1 MERALKPTAREIEEF
16 ILRAFPTDDGQQ
28 WVFVEAVDERRAR
41 LRVPARA
48 GHLRPGQTISGPM
61 QMTLADTAAW
71 TLILHN
77 LGFSFAHS
85 VTSSLTISFLARPG
99 PADLIAEA
107 SLLKLGKRLSVSEVR
122 LFSAGVADP
131 VAHATV
137 TYAVVSGER
146 SPAPA

>member
-16 ILRAFPTDDGQQ
+16 ILRAFPTENGQQ
-28 WVFVEAVDERRAR
+28 VIFVEEVDERRAR
-41 LRVPARA
+41 LRVPAHA
-48 GHLRPGQTISGPM
+48 GQLRPGRTISGPV

-77 LGFSFAHS
+77 LGMSFAMS
-85 VTSSLTISFLARPG
+85 VTSSLTINFLNRPD

-107 SLLKLGKRLSVSEVR
+107 TLLKLGKRLSVSEVR
-122 LFSAGVADP
+122 LFSAGRPEP

-146 SPAPA
+146 PPSSA